1 MEQPTQAE
9 ALRLA
14 EALDHSTSPWNG
26 ERVMFAEAAAEL
38 RRLHAELESL
48 RGSQQAE
55 RAVPAEPTQAMISA
69 MLASKARDDEGEF
82 PALMDLIDYR
92 GENKNHAVIRAA
104 YAAMLAAAPVQQAAP
119 AGDAED
125 TARLNWLDQQ
135 CEAYGFEDIHEGNR
149 WAIYG
154 AYADLRKAIDA
165 IRAAIASQQP

>member
-14 EALDHSTSPWNG
+14 DVLESNFF
-26 ERVMFAEAAAEL
+26 ERRQNRLVWDAAAAEL
-38 RRLHAELESL
+38 RRLHAELESM
-48 RGSQQAE
+48 RGSRQAE